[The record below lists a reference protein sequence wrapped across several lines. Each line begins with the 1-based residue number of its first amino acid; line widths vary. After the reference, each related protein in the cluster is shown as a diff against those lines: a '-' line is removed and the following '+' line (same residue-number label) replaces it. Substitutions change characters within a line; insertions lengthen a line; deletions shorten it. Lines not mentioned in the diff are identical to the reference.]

1 MEENIQAFGMSYAKP
16 LFLKTGYAYP
26 SKVVAFWIFYIS
38 VFVNTTARAV
48 NSYTVLYMCMEVII
62 CHSDRFT
69 LT

>member
-1 MEENIQAFGMSYAKP
+1 MEETIQAFGMRFAKL

-26 SKVVAFWIFYIS
+26 SKVVAVWTFYIS
-38 VFVNTTARAV
+38 ILVNTTARAV

-69 LT
+69 LR